1 MESLHNTQLWTKNLG
16 QYQRWLKA
24 SNRRKSTID
33 TRSWWVRNL
42 AKSLDWKPAQD
53 ITTEEILTWA
63 TDQDWAP
70 STRKS
75 AITSV
80 KSFYLWAS
88 TTSII
93 TDNPCATIAPVRVP
107 RAKSRPTPD
116 TVLSEALKRAAN
128 TEEKLMLFLAAYAG
142 LRRFE
147 IASLHTRDVDA
158 GWMSVHGKGGT
169 TRIVPVHPVLL
180 ELLALKTTGYYFPGR
195 FTGHRHPDYIGRR
208 ISKMLGPGYTAHNLR
223 HWFASTAF
231 KNTRNIRAVQEL
243 LGHANVSTT
252 QIYVDIPYD
261 DLVTA
266 VFALPFEAA

>member
-1 MESLHNTQLWTKNLG
+1 MESLQNTQIWTAHIS

-24 SNRRKSTID
+24 SNRRKSTIE

-42 AKSLDWKPAQD
+42 AKSLDWKSVTE
-53 ITTEEILTWA
+53 ISTEEILAWA

-75 AITSV
+75 AVTSI
-80 KSFYLWAS
+80 KSFYLWAIGAS
-88 TTSII
+88 VIGN
-93 TDNPCATIAPVRVP
+93 NPCDGIAPVRVP

-116 TVLSEALKRAAN
+116 SVLAEALKRTTT

-147 IASLHTRDVDA
+147 IASLHTRDIDA

-169 TRIVPVHPVLL
+169 TRIIPIHPALS
-180 ELLALKTTGYYFPGR
+180 ELLTLKNTGYYFPGR

-208 ISKMLGPGYTAHNLR
+208 ISRILGPGYTAHNLR

-243 LGHANVSTT
+243 LGHANVNTT

-261 DLVTA
+261 DLKTA
-266 VFALPFEAA
+266 VFTLPFKAA